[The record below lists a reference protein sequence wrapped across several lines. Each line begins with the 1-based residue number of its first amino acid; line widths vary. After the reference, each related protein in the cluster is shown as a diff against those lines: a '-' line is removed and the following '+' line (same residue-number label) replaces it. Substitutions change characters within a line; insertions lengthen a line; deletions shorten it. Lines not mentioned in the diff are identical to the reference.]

1 MKISKEKTMADK
13 FLLDTNAYFNFLKFS
28 SVSPPGEKT
37 LEVFEAIKIIKNG
50 TCYISALSLIEII
63 SVIGKYARG
72 SVGGYEKCQCI
83 ISDTGDR
90 CEHYR
95 YSKTIKRMKPKAIK
109 QWIRLV
115 NDTVS
120 GNSPLLSLTI
130 LPFSEKTITEAKKII
145 EHSLI
150 HSFGS
155 LDAMIAAT
163 AKECAADTEMK
174 NIVLVTSDKG
184 LKSCL
189 NKCEIA
195 HWDAFK
201 NT

>member
-1 MKISKEKTMADK
+1 MADK

-83 ISDTGDR
+83 ISDT
-90 CEHYR
+90 
-95 YSKTIKRMKPKAIK
+95 
-109 QWIRLV
+109 
-115 NDTVS
+115 VS
-120 GNSPLLSLTI
+120 GNSPLISLTV

-174 NIVLVTSDKG
+174 IS
-184 LKSCL
+184 
-189 NKCEIA
+189 
-195 HWDAFK
+195 F
-201 NT
+201 